1 MKRELARLVRR
12 LIDIASVI
20 KNNVESISKD
30 QHPNDNEG
38 NPPPHRDSEI
48 TVTLPVAVTDY
59 YKSENRDGPGKKL
72 RDRWRLGVEAA
83 TLVAALAAAIFA
95 YRSFG
100 EVKRQAESTQ
110 KQLEHSIESFRVDE
124 RAWLEIEPPGPVL
137 KMAASPAIGG
147 ALFTYDFYLKN
158 VGKTAAFNIAVRA
171 PRASIDSGIELGD
184 NPRGIALLQKQIM
197 TKGFFGGVSPSDEI
211 ILLSERNAK
220 TLGPAVRAFSPFQ
233 LYGQEPRFQR
243 YRFLVGRIDYE
254 DAFSI
259 SHWTTF
265 CFYVDTGGALRYCRE
280 GNEEDKNPETP
291 PIK

>member
-1 MKRELARLVRR
+1 
-12 LIDIASVI
+12 
-20 KNNVESISKD
+20 
-30 QHPNDNEG
+30 
-38 NPPPHRDSEI
+38 
-48 TVTLPVAVTDY
+48 VTLPVPVTNY
-59 YKSENRDGPGKKL
+59 YESENRNGPWKIR
-72 RDRWRLGVEAA
+72 RDQWRLAVEAA
-83 TLVAALAAAIFA
+83 TLGAAIIAAVFA

-100 EVKRQAESTQ
+100 EVKRQADSTQ
-110 KQLEHSIESFRVDE
+110 KQLEHSIESFRIDE
-124 RAWLEIEPPGPVL
+124 RAWLEIEPPSPVL
-137 KMAASPAIGG
+137 KMAASAAIGG

-171 PRASIDSGIELGD
+171 PRAAIDSGIELGD
-184 NPRGIALLQKQIM
+184 NPRGIALVQKQIM

-220 TLGPAVRAFSPFQ
+220 TLGPGVRAFSPFQ

-254 DAFSI
+254 DAFYV
-259 SHWTTF
+259 SHWSTF

-291 PIK
+291 PTK